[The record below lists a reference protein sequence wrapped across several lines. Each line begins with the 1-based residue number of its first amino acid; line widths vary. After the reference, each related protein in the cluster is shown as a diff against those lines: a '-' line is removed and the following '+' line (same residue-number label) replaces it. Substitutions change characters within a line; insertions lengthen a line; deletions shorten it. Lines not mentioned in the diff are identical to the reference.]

1 MTVSEYNICV
11 RDYSDNIYRF
21 VLKHIKNVEKAE
33 DIVQDVFEKVWVKVE
48 DISFAKAK
56 SYFFQAA
63 YRTMIDYIRKDARM
77 CYSEDIQSEQKSFQK
92 QTDLQEILN
101 NALERLPQIQQS
113 AILLRDYEGYSYEEI
128 GEILSLNESQVK
140 VYIFRARKNL
150 REYLRKIDYVLDE
163 R

>member
-21 VLKHIKNVEKAE
+21 VLKHIRNVEKAE

-48 DISFAKAK
+48 DISFEKAK
-56 SYFFQAA
+56 SYLFQAA
-63 YRTMIDYIRKDARM
+63 YNTMIDSIRKDSRLQFSQEIESNAS
-77 CYSEDIQSEQKSFQK
+77 CVQQ
-92 QTDLQEILN
+92 QTDLQEVLH
-101 NALERLPQIQQS
+101 NALKRLPQIQQS
-113 AILLRDYEGYSYEEI
+113 ALLLRDYEGYSYEEI

-150 REYLRKIDYVLDE
+150 RDYLKKIEYVIE
-163 R
+163 

>member
-21 VLKHIKNVEKAE
+21 VLKHIRNVEKAE

-48 DISFAKAK
+48 DVSFEKAK
-56 SYFFQAA
+56 SYLFQAA
-63 YRTMIDYIRKDARM
+63 YNTMIDSIRKDSKLHFSAEVESDERS
-77 CYSEDIQSEQKSFQK
+77 YQK
-92 QTDLQEILN
+92 QTDLQEVLHD
-101 NALERLPQIQQS
+101 ALKRLPQIQQS
-113 AILLRDYEGYSYEEI
+113 VVLLRDYEGYSYEEI

-150 REYLRKIDYVLDE
+150 REYLKKIEYVIE
-163 R
+163 

>member
-21 VLKHIKNVEKAE
+21 VLKHIRNVEKAE

-48 DISFAKAK
+48 DISFEKAK
-56 SYFFQAA
+56 SYLFQAA
-63 YRTMIDYIRKDARM
+63 YNTMIDSIRKDSRLQFSQEIESNAT
-77 CYSEDIQSEQKSFQK
+77 CVQQ
-92 QTDLQEILN
+92 QTDLQEVLH
-101 NALERLPQIQQS
+101 NALKRLPQIQQS
-113 AILLRDYEGYSYEEI
+113 VLLLRDYEGYSYEEI

-150 REYLRKIDYVLDE
+150 RDYLKKIEYVIE
-163 R
+163 

>member
-21 VLKHIKNVEKAE
+21 VLKHIRNVEKAE

-48 DISFAKAK
+48 DISFEKAK
-56 SYFFQAA
+56 SYLFQAA
-63 YRTMIDYIRKDARM
+63 YNTMIDSIRKDSRLQFSQEIESNAT
-77 CYSEDIQSEQKSFQK
+77 CVQQ
-92 QTDLQEILN
+92 QTDLQEVLH
-101 NALERLPQIQQS
+101 NALKRLPQIQQS
-113 AILLRDYEGYSYEEI
+113 ALLLRDYEGYSYEEI

-150 REYLRKIDYVLDE
+150 RDYLKKIEYVIE
-163 R
+163 

>member
-21 VLKHIKNVEKAE
+21 ILKHIKNVEKAE

-48 DISFAKAK
+48 DVSFEKAK
-56 SYFFQAA
+56 SYLFQAA
-63 YRTMIDYIRKDARM
+63 YRTMIDQIRKDSKL
-77 CYSEDIQSEQKSFQK
+77 CYAEEVESEQRSYQK
-92 QTDLQEILN
+92 QTDLQEVLN
-101 NALERLPQIQQS
+101 TALQRLPQIQQS

-128 GEILSLNESQVK
+128 GEILSLNEPQVK

-150 REYLRKIDYVLDE
+150 REYLRKIEYVLD
-163 R
+163 